1 MSLHDFYLYLKHVEH
16 SSENL
21 EFYLWSVS
29 STSRSIIVGT
39 VLANHLCRFKNYE
52 ANYPK
57 SKDEAPAA
65 AAPIKDLPSLPNDA
79 DALSETTYSAQSSV
93 AEIVAGK
100 TASPAIHR
108 VVSLTREMPC

>member
-21 EFYLWSVS
+21 EFYLWLVS
-29 STSRSIIVGT
+29 PISRSIIVGI
-39 VLANHLCRFKNYE
+39 VLANHPCRFKNYE

-100 TASPAIHR
+100 TPNRATHR
-108 VVSLTREMPC
+108 VIHVDREC

>member
-29 STSRSIIVGT
+29 WTSRSVIVGI
-39 VLANHLCRFKNYE
+39 VLNHPCRFKNYE

-100 TASPAIHR
+100 TPSRATHRAIHFD
-108 VVSLTREMPC
+108 REC

>member
-21 EFYLWSVS
+21 EFYLWSVF
-29 STSRSIIVGT
+29 STSCSTTIGMFV
-39 VLANHLCRFKNYE
+39 ADHPCRFKNYE

-79 DALSETTYSAQSSV
+79 DALSETTYSAKSSV

-100 TASPAIHR
+100 TPSHGDHLVLQLA
-108 VVSLTREMPC
+108 LQC